1 MAETMRGAVWYGKN
15 DVRIENLPLPS
26 APKPGWVQIKVAYCG
41 ICGSD
46 LHEFIAGPVFIPTTP
61 HPLTGTKAPLLL
73 GHEFSGTVCA
83 VGEGVTTVKVG
94 DRVAPDACQHCHI
107 CKPCR
112 DGRYNVCDKL
122 AFTGLMTEGAFAP
135 YVNVPA
141 ELCYKIPD
149 NMSFEHAALLEPLAT
164 GFSAVRKAG
173 SIMGLNVV
181 VLGAGTIGLGTIMAV
196 RASGAGQIIV
206 LEQAAARIEM
216 AKKCGADIVINTKEK
231 DAVAEVRKL
240 TDGVGADVSFECI
253 GNIHTGPLAI
263 DVLRNTGTAVIEGI
277 FEGPSAFNFFT
288 LSGTDKTVIGS
299 LAYTLKDFEGLGKL
313 IAKGVIDPSP
323 LITGKIAL
331 GDIVENGFLELI
343 NNKDNNIKIIVDPNK

>member
-141 ELCYKIPD
+141 E
-149 NMSFEHAALLEPLAT
+149 MSMCLPSSAT
-164 GFSAVRKAG
+164 RFR
-173 SIMGLNVV
+173 
-181 VLGAGTIGLGTIMAV
+181 TT
-196 RASGAGQIIV
+196 
-206 LEQAAARIEM
+206 
-216 AKKCGADIVINTKEK
+216 
-231 DAVAEVRKL
+231 
-240 TDGVGADVSFECI
+240 
-253 GNIHTGPLAI
+253 
-263 DVLRNTGTAVIEGI
+263 
-277 FEGPSAFNFFT
+277 
-288 LSGTDKTVIGS
+288 
-299 LAYTLKDFEGLGKL
+299 
-313 IAKGVIDPSP
+313 
-323 LITGKIAL
+323 
-331 GDIVENGFLELI
+331 
-343 NNKDNNIKIIVDPNK
+343 